1 MDALLLA
8 AAVLL
13 FFIGVVHSVLG
24 EKLIFI
30 RLRSRIKDQTSLDLS
45 ERHVRILWVSW
56 HLVTLFGLVL
66 VTVLVMMARGY
77 LVNETLKSL
86 IFCILVIASLM
97 VLIMTKARHPAWM
110 GLLLVAILIAMS

>member
-66 VTVLVMMARGY
+66 VTVLEASGMDGFAFGGDINRDV
-77 LVNETLKSL
+77 
-86 IFCILVIASLM
+86 LVIM
-97 VLIMTKARHPAWM
+97 Q
-110 GLLLVAILIAMS
+110 